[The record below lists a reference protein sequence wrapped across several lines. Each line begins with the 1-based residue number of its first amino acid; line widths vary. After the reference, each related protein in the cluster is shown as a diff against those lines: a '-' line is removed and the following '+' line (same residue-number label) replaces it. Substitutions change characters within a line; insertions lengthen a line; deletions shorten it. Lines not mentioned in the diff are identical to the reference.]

1 MIDLRA
7 FDTTQCLQYSTH
19 PHLLSR
25 LRMHGAINPL
35 LHMSLWHVSEAQ
47 GLYHLLNTP
56 SISDNM
62 VLNSRISSGIWKG
75 YTKTTVKA

>member
-1 MIDLRA
+1 
-7 FDTTQCLQYSTH
+7 
-19 PHLLSR
+19 
-25 LRMHGAINPL
+25 
-35 LHMSLWHVSEAQ
+35 MSLWHVSEAQ